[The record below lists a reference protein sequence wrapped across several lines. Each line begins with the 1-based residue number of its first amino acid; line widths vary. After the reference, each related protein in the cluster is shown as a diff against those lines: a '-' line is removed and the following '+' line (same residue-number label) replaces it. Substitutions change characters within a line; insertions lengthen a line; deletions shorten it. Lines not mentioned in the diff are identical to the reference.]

1 MPTINNFA
9 DLKKVSRTLKAEAKA
24 REAAQKAAREKEER
38 ARREA
43 NQFAAAMADMGIRRM
58 PQKDLADTCKPKPA
72 PIARSVNAE
81 KDDVMRAAMSDHA
94 DPTVFLESDD
104 GMLYRRQGVSPD
116 IPRKLY
122 RGEWTVEAHID
133 LHGMRV
139 DEAREAV
146 ADFLRE
152 SQLRGYR
159 CLRIVHGKGH
169 GSEGGQSVLREMVR
183 RWLKQRIE
191 VMAFV
196 QTPPADGDSGAV
208 RVLISAG
215 PKEAIRPLR

>member
-58 PQKDLADTCKPKPA
+58 PQKDLADTRKPKPA

-215 PKEAIRPLR
+215 RKEAIRPLC